1 MKNKI
6 KAFIVCHSRYNQDRT
21 IACLAR
27 QQQHS
32 TSQMIPC
39 GNMTSV
45 QGFLAPFVQISLF
58 TSLIKKKKTTLSPLY
73 VRHKTPKFIPS

>member
-1 MKNKI
+1 MKNKT
-6 KAFIVCHSRYNQDRT
+6 KTFIVCHSRYNQDRT
-21 IACLAR
+21 IAFLAQ

-45 QGFLAPFVQISLF
+45 QDFLTPFVQISL
-58 TSLIKKKKTTLSPLY
+58 SCLLIFKKKTLSPIY